1 MILRKRKVTVRLTE
15 KERAALREKVMESG
29 LCMEPFLRNLI
40 AEKEMKARPQ
50 EEWAALVRQ
59 VSGVANNINQ
69 IAKKV
74 NTEDAV
80 TMGQLRL
87 LEDML
92 SQIWDRL
99 MDV

>member
-1 MILRKRKVTVRLTE
+1 MRLRNCQILLRLTE
-15 KERAALREKVMESG
+15 KEKRQLQGQADLCG
-29 LCMEPFLRNLI
+29 LKMNPFLRNLI

-50 EEWAALVRQ
+50 EKWAALVRQ

-99 MDV
+99 MDD